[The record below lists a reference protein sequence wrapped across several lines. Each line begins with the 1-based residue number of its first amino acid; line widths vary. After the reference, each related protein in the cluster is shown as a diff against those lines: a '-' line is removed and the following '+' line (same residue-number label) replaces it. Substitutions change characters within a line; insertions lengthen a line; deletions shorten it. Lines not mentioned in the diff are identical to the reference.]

1 MENYAR
7 VEVTQIKIQEKQ
19 KPMETHPEME
29 VRVGQ
34 ETYVLGKITVQ
45 TLQYIPKG
53 QNLLAKT

>member
-1 MENYAR
+1 
-7 VEVTQIKIQEKQ
+7 
-19 KPMETHPEME
+19 METHPEME